1 MVKGLEKFKEY
12 FLGFEDN
19 CDYAGI
25 WIVFSIF
32 VRNSV
37 NNKQEMNNIDNITTQ
52 EIQQQLI
59 LKEVLQQS
67 LDEFT
72 GF

>member
-1 MVKGLEKFKEY
+1 
-12 FLGFEDN
+12 
-19 CDYAGI
+19 
-25 WIVFSIF
+25 
-32 VRNSV
+32 
-37 NNKQEMNNIDNITTQ
+37 MNNIDNITTQ